1 MTEEEFGKWYRAHI
15 KEMAAAGIMHPN
27 SEGGKWVKIALMAAN
42 MQYGPIIDQLQ
53 KRIVALEAVIHGD
66 KPKMVMKQS
75 VPEIEVVEEK
85 PKRVAQPK
93 PKAVPK
99 AKTKV
104 ESSKQINT
112 KKPVKKTWSV

>member
-66 KPKMVMKQS
+66 KPKMTPRINI
-75 VPEIEVVEEK
+75 PEKKVEEPKVVEPAQKAPTK
-85 PKRVAQPK
+85 PKSKAK
-93 PKAVPK
+93 PKSTAPK
-99 AKTKV
+99 V
-104 ESSKQINT
+104 VKQ
-112 KKPVKKTWSV
+112 KEVKRGWSV